1 MRKVTL
7 FIAMSLDGY
16 IADNNGKVDWIQG
29 HEDDTENAD
38 SYSEFIKEIDTVIMG
53 WNTYN
58 QTVTELSPDEWVYDE
73 LESYVFTHRKGSSSK
88 NITFTDKSPAELTKM
103 LKHKEGKG
111 IWICGGANLIHQL
124 INAQVIDRY
133 YITVIPTV
141 LGGGIKLFEN
151 INHEIKLRLTD
162 THSYNGMVDLI
173 YINR

>member
-16 IADNNGKVDWIQG
+16 ITDNNGKVDWIQG
-29 HEDDTENAD
+29 HGDDTENVD
-38 SYSEFIKEIDTVIMG
+38 SYSEFIKETDTVIMG

-58 QTVTELSPDEWVYDE
+58 QIVTELSPDEWVYDE
-73 LESYVFTHRKGSSSK
+73 LESYVITHRKGSSSK
-88 NITFTDKSPAELTKM
+88 NITFTDTSPAELTKR
-103 LKHKEGKG
+103 LKNKEGKG

-124 INAQVIDRY
+124 INEQVIDRY

-151 INHEIKLRLTD
+151 INHEIKLRLVD